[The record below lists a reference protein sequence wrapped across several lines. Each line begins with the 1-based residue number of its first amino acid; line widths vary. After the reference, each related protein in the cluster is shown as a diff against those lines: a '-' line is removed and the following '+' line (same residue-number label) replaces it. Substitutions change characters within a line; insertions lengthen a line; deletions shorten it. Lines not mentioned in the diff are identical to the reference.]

1 MDLVFTRRQRRHLNQ
16 HLPLPIPSA
25 PSAPPPPP
33 STTAA
38 ATCQTPNTTA
48 AARSTFLPP
57 ASAARL
63 ALRVAAAPAPPPA
76 TASSQKAKRNDAHV
90 KKKELLPTYFCFWK
104 PSKRCS
110 AGCVGRGGGHVLQ
123 QQPLLLLFSPPP
135 PHFPRTEQAK
145 ILRSLHSWVAM
156 DLREQFDLH
165 NLTKHNACE
174 LFTFDGR
181 HRAVKNKCDL
191 EKSITLTFAKLS
203 NHFTNFPPS

>member
-25 PSAPPPPP
+25 PSALPPPP

-38 ATCQTPNTTA
+38 ATRQTPNTTA

-110 AGCVGRGGGHVLQ
+110 AGCVGRGGGTCAAAAASAAS
-123 QQPLLLLFSPPP
+123 LFPTPTSLPPY
-135 PHFPRTEQAK
+135 RTSKDPE
-145 ILRSLHSWVAM
+145 IS
-156 DLREQFDLH
+156 
-165 NLTKHNACE
+165 
-174 LFTFDGR
+174 TFVGCYGPAR
-181 HRAVKNKCDL
+181 T
-191 EKSITLTFAKLS
+191 I
-203 NHFTNFPPS
+203 